1 MAMRT
6 ILRRLVLGSTLV
18 VLSAAMGSAPTAS
31 ESDPGT
37 SEASVAPLP
46 AAPPAANPLV
56 SLTFTGAGPFET
68 TAFVLVVTGI
78 ALSLVAAFGLHQAE
92 RAVRTAD
99 DVTRTMRVP
108 FLGHVPL
115 GPKSHAARRTC
126 FPPPELIPVYQNLR
140 TTLVFTA
147 EERPTRLMGLTSAS
161 DREGATLAACD
172 VAVALASGGSR
183 VLLVDA
189 HLSVP
194 SVGDALDLHGRAG
207 LFHVLTGQARI
218 RDAVQRTPLA
228 TLSVMTAGRKLAAP
242 AELLTTERMKQL
254 ARRLRRGPYDWVV
267 FAAPPVLA
275 SDDALLI
282 APLLDSMAVVMTA
295 QLTRASLADR
305 AVQRLQQARVDVAG
319 VILNGVAAPQ
329 RTYARY
335 FQMALGRAS

>member
-1 MAMRT
+1 MRT

-31 ESDPGT
+31 ESDPVT

-46 AAPPAANPLV
+46 AAPPAANPVV

-147 EERPTRLMGLTSAS
+147 EERPTRLM
-161 DREGATLAACD
+161 
-172 VAVALASGGSR
+172 ALAVGRRKDSVHRDLSLFISPGHRVIYESDDWRAGSAGRSTGLRATDAGGN
-183 VLLVDA
+183 
-189 HLSVP
+189 
-194 SVGDALDLHGRAG
+194 GRAARVG
-207 LFHVLTGQARI
+207 LP
-218 RDAVQRTPLA
+218 D
-228 TLSVMTAGRKLAAP
+228 
-242 AELLTTERMKQL
+242 
-254 ARRLRRGPYDWVV
+254 
-267 FAAPPVLA
+267 
-275 SDDALLI
+275 
-282 APLLDSMAVVMTA
+282 
-295 QLTRASLADR
+295 TRASRSFADR
-305 AVQRLQQARVDVAG
+305 SSPAPDGRWAR
-319 VILNGVAAPQ
+319 AA
-329 RTYARY
+329 RR
-335 FQMALGRAS
+335 